1 LVGSRCIIAFLS
13 IWLLP
18 YASLLATNCK
28 QLFKSADSKSGRIQ
42 QSSVPKPRGLPKPSS
57 FSVVLVINLRG
68 IGCKDQLCFAL
79 RLADVLAVLQAVQTM
94 VAMMEEGIMPDK
106 VAATALVQACIQA
119 GDTKRAESI
128 FSRFFGKDGA
138 VGCDS

>member
-1 LVGSRCIIAFLS
+1 M
-13 IWLLP
+13 
-18 YASLLATNCK
+18 
-28 QLFKSADSKSGRIQ
+28 
-42 QSSVPKPRGLPKPSS
+42 
-57 FSVVLVINLRG
+57 
-68 IGCKDQLCFAL
+68 
-79 RLADVLAVLQAVQTM
+79 M

-138 VGCDS
+138 VGLRFLRSRFMASIPCLILLVHLTVRSLH

>member
-1 LVGSRCIIAFLS
+1 LLYYCFLS
-13 IWLLP
+13 IWLLL
-18 YASLLATNCK
+18 YASLSPATNCK
-28 QLFKSADSKSGRIQ
+28 PLIERCRQQVGRIE
-42 QSSVPKPRGLPKPSS
+42 QSPVPKPRGLPKPSS
-57 FSVVLVINLRG
+57 FSVVLIINLRG
-68 IGCKDQLCFAL
+68 IGCKDQLCSAL
-79 RLADVLAVLQAVQTM
+79 RLADVLTVLQAVQMM

-138 VGCDS
+138 VGSDS